1 MKKKTLTERMLEE
14 TLSDNSNVENCKQ
27 CKDCIFKDDGT
38 VWSNHYT
45 KTSCQIYKHPNFKP
59 LAIMDNKQLCVFYNK
74 GEDDE

>member
-27 CKDCIFKDDGT
+27 CKDCIFRDDGT

-45 KTSCQIYKHPNFKP
+45 KACCQIYKHPNIKP
-59 LAIMDNKQLCVFYNK
+59 LDVINNKQSCVFYNK
-74 GEDDE
+74 GEGDE